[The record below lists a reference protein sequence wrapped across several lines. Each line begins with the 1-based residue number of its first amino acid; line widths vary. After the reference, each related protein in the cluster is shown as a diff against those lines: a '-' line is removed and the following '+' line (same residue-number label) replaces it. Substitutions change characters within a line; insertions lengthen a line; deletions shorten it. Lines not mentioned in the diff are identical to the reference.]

1 MQDFVGVK
9 GVLSPERLQE
19 LSQRSDWPAL
29 VQLASHWG
37 ALAASSWG
45 LSIFWGTWWSLP
57 LFLLQGV
64 LLNFLYAPTHECDH
78 LTAFKSRWLNI
89 WVARICGFVIFNPS
103 DHHRWTHFAHHRN
116 TQNWEKDTE
125 LERPPFR
132 TATQYLLAF
141 CLLYTSPS
149 PRD

>member
-57 LFLLQGV
+57 LL
-64 LLNFLYAPTHECDH
+64 
-78 LTAFKSRWLNI
+78 R
-89 WVARICGFVIFNPS
+89 NPP
-103 DHHRWTHFAHHRN
+103 H
-116 TQNWEKDTE
+116 
-125 LERPPFR
+125 
-132 TATQYLLAF
+132 
-141 CLLYTSPS
+141 
-149 PRD
+149 